1 MANMFQMMKQVAQMQ
16 MELKRVQKQ
25 LAKQSVEFE
34 NAGVKVTA
42 RGDMTIEKVEVAPGL
57 LVAGNAE
64 KLGRQ
69 ITTGVN
75 GALAAAKKQAGAEMS
90 KLAGAGGLGG
100 LGDLLG
106 G

>member
-1 MANMFQMMKQVAQMQ
+1 MANMFQMMKQAAQMQ

-25 LAKQSVEFE
+25 LAKQTVSFE
-34 NAGVKVTA
+34 NAGVVVTA
-42 RGDMTIEKVEVAPGL
+42 RGDMTIDKVDIAQNL

-69 ITTGVN
+69 VTSAVN

>member
-1 MANMFQMMKQVAQMQ
+1 MANMFQMMKQAAQMQ

-25 LAKQSVEFE
+25 LAKQTVTFE
-34 NAGVKVTA
+34 NAGVVVSA
-42 RGDMTIEKVEVAPGL
+42 RGDMSIDSVSIAQNL

-69 ITTGVN
+69 ITSAVN

-100 LGDLLG
+100 LGALLG